1 MIKTTAPWLSRPTL
15 SGAGLGMFAGLVA
28 AFAQPGGFAARAVTF
43 IVVASAGFLTGFA
56 VAARRRLAGAT
67 RYISRLRAELR
78 ASQDHIMDHG
88 SSRSLPAWLAAS
100 STTIR
105 GETSALARDARS
117 LAADTALPETSRS
130 VAARIVE
137 HADLLGKACAPL
149 ARYALT
155 DPSRAPFDLNTLLRE
170 ALVLCRHRAEE
181 KKIRFEEHFAI
192 VPPVFGP
199 AGRVHAALL
208 NVLVN
213 AIEAMPFGG
222 GVISVTTAHEG
233 EQAIVRIVDGGIGI
247 RPEHMA
253 RVTEPFFTTKPEKTS
268 AGLGLWETR
277 NAVEAIGGAMAI
289 TSVPHQGTE
298 VALSFPE
305 AAPLRAGRVGV
316 AHPEEVSSNLAD
328 EGDRRIA

>member
-15 SGAGLGMFAGLVA
+15 AGAGFGILAGLLL
-28 AFAQPGGFAARAVTF
+28 AFGQTGGFAVRAGGF
-43 IVVASAGFLTGFA
+43 VVLASAGFLIGFA

-67 RYISRLRAELR
+67 TYIARLRAELR

-88 SSRSLPAWLAAS
+88 SSRSLPAWLGAS
-100 STTIR
+100 TTTIR
-105 GETSALARDARS
+105 DEASALARDARG
-117 LAADTALPETSRS
+117 LAAETTLPE
-130 VAARIVE
+130 AARSAAAKIVE
-137 HADLLGKACAPL
+137 RADNLGKVCAPL
-149 ARYALT
+149 TRYALT

-181 KKIRFEEHFAI
+181 KKIRFEERFAV

-222 GVISVTTAHEG
+222 GVISITTAHEG
-233 EQAIVRIVDGGIGI
+233 DQAIVRLVDGGIGI

-277 NAVEAIGGAMAI
+277 DTIEAIGGTLVI
-289 TSVPHQGTE
+289 KSTPHEGTE
-298 VALSFPE
+298 VTVSFPQ
-305 AAPLRAGRVGV
+305 AAPLSAGRVGV
-316 AHPEEVSSNLAD
+316 AHPEEVGSNMAD

>member
-15 SGAGLGMFAGLVA
+15 AGAGFGTIAGLLLA
-28 AFAQPGGFAARAVTF
+28 SGQTGGFAVRAATF
-43 IVVASAGFLTGFA
+43 VVLASAGFLAGFA
-56 VAARRRLAGAT
+56 IAARRRLMGAT
-67 RYISRLRAELR
+67 TYIARLRAELR

-88 SSRSLPAWLAAS
+88 SSRSLPAWLAALS
-100 STTIR
+100 ATIR
-105 GETSALARDARS
+105 DETSALVRDARS
-117 LAADTALPETSRS
+117 LAADATLPE
-130 VAARIVE
+130 AARSAAAKLVE

-181 KKIRFEEHFAI
+181 KKIRFEERFAI

-222 GVISVTTAHEG
+222 GVITITTAHEG
-233 EQAIVRIVDGGIGI
+233 DQAIVRLVDAGIGI

-268 AGLGLWETR
+268 AGLGLWEAR
-277 NAVEAIGGAMAI
+277 DAVEAIGGTIAI
-289 TSVPHQGTE
+289 TSVPHQGTT
-298 VALSFPE
+298 VTLSFPQ
-305 AAPLRAGRVGV
+305 AAPLHPGRVGV
-316 AHPEEVSSNLAD
+316 AHPEEVGSNMAD